1 MELFPGEFL
10 KSIPLVAEHVIPFL
24 KDCIFLTIFPDY
36 LLLTGNFN
44 LCTYPM
50 DDCGPRADKP
60 QGHEQSRSTCYEIGK
75 LLVFTIVYIFETYQ
89 K

>member
-1 MELFPGEFL
+1 MELLPGKFL
-10 KSIPLVAEHVIPFL
+10 ESVPLVAEHVIPFL